1 MTTPSDQFDP
11 TRSVAARIISWC
23 VDNRFIVIIVTLFVT
38 LGGILAMT
46 RTPLDAIPDLSDV
59 QVIIYSKW
67 QGRDPQ
73 TIEDQVTYP
82 LTTAMLSVPKVKV
95 VRGYSFF
102 GFSLVYV
109 IFQDRTD
116 LYWARSR
123 VLEYLSQAQE
133 RIPEGVTTTL
143 GPDATGV
150 GWVYEYTLEDQS
162 NRYNLGDLRAIQDWY
177 VRYQLASVP
186 GVAEVA
192 SIGGFVRQYQIT
204 VDPTLLQAYDIPL
217 KRVVEAV
224 KRSNN
229 DVGGRLLE
237 MSETEY
243 MVRGRGYIGE
253 IGDIEKIA
261 LAVDKDGTPVLLKD
275 VATVQVG
282 PDIRRGIAEKNGTG
296 EAVGG
301 IVVMRSGENALKV
314 IHDVKNKINEI
325 SSGLPPGVTIHTA
338 YDRSHLIVRS
348 IHTLRHELIQQMLIV
363 ALVCVIFLWHA
374 RSALVAAFSLPL
386 GILISFIVMRI
397 IGINA
402 NIMSLGG
409 IAIAIGAMVD
419 AAVVLVENA
428 HKHLERGHNPQG
440 AERWQMIK
448 LASMEVG
455 PSLFFSLLI
464 ITASFLPVFALE
476 QQAGRLFKPLAYTK
490 TFAMAGAAVI
500 AITITPILMGYF
512 IRGKIHAENELAV
525 SRFLVH
531 TYTPVIR
538 WALRHK
544 TLIVTL
550 CVAMLALTWFP
561 YQKLGSEFMPPLNEG
576 DILYMP
582 TSIPGISETE
592 AKRVLQTQ
600 DKLFMTFPE
609 VKVAFGK
616 IGRADT
622 ATDPAPL
629 TMVETT
635 VSLKDRE
642 DWPKRWI
649 QEGFIRSQAD
659 HVLRELGRRG
669 VLNSDKP
676 FDRKQ
681 ASSELE
687 NMVRRSVQDR
697 VRMMYAQGKERAA
710 VENAAVDAVHDE
722 LATRIQERLLTNGEV
737 APAHV
742 NDLADQV
749 HAAVAKACRFRSV
762 PMHRLSMEELMY
774 EDMDKEFQFVGLTN
788 AWTMPIKTRIDM
800 LATGIKTPI
809 GIKVFGDD
817 LATLERLAVEVEQ
830 TVKTVPG
837 TLSAI
842 AERVMGGNYI
852 DFDIN
857 RSEVARYGLT
867 VGDVQDAIET
877 AVGGMNV
884 TQTVEGRYRF
894 PVNIRY
900 PRELR
905 DDPQKLSHVLV
916 HAPTGAQVPMG
927 QLADIRVT
935 TGPPGIKSENG
946 LLQAIVY
953 VDLQKGQD
961 VGGYVK
967 RARAAVENQVKLP
980 PGYYLSW
987 SGQYQYMVEVNKRL
1001 RIVIPITLII
1011 IFMLLYFNF
1020 RRLSETL
1027 IVMLSLPFALVGG
1040 VWFMYLLHYNVS
1052 VASGV
1057 GFIALS
1063 GLAAET
1069 GVVMLLFLD
1078 LAYEDEMKKS
1088 GRVMTPQR
1096 LHDAIIHGAVMRV
1109 RPKIMTVATT
1119 IMGLLPIMWT
1129 IGTGARPMKR
1139 MAAPMIGGLV
1149 SSTILTLI
1157 VIPVIYAIVKSKGMH
1172 ASGGEP
1178 TAAGRNVTT

>member
-1 MTTPSDQFDP
+1 MKSAESFDP
-11 TRSVAARIISWC
+11 TRSVAAHIISWC
-23 VDNRFIVIIVTLFVT
+23 IDNRFIVIMITLFVMI
-38 LGGILAMT
+38 GGILAMT
-46 RTPLDAIPDLSDV
+46 HTPLDAIPDLSDV

-82 LTTAMLSVPKVKV
+82 LTTSMLAVPKVKV

-123 VLEYLSQAQE
+123 VLEYLSQVQD
-133 RIPEGVTTTL
+133 RIPDGVTTAL

-150 GWVYEYTLEDQS
+150 GWVYEYTVEDEGQ
-162 NRYNLGDLRAIQDWY
+162 NYNLGDLRAIQDWY
-177 VRYQLASVP
+177 VRYQLTSVP

-217 KRVVEAV
+217 KSIVAAV

-243 MVRGRGYIGE
+243 MVRGRGYIGDVE
-253 IGDIEKIA
+253 DIENIVLK
-261 LAVDKDGTPVLLKD
+261 VDQSGTPVLLKD
-275 VATVQVG
+275 VATVQIG
-282 PDIRRGIAEKNGTG
+282 PDIRRGIAEKDG
-296 EAVGG
+296 EGETVGG
-301 IVVMRSGENALKV
+301 IVVMRYGENALEV
-314 IHDVKNKINEI
+314 IRNVKKKIAEI
-325 SSGLPPGVTIHTA
+325 SAGLPPGVKIHTA
-338 YDRSHLIVRS
+338 YDRSNLIVRS
-348 IHTLRHELIQQMLIV
+348 IHTLRHELVQQMIIV
-363 ALVCVIFLWHA
+363 ALVCMIFLWHA

-386 GILISFIVMRI
+386 GILISFIVMRA

-428 HKHLERGHNPQG
+428 HKHLERGHNPTG
-440 AERWQMIK
+440 AARWELIK
-448 LASMEVG
+448 TASMEVG

-512 IRGKIHAENELAV
+512 IRGKIHAENDLVV
-525 SRFLVH
+525 SRVLVRS
-531 TYTPVIR
+531 YTPVLG

-544 TLIVTL
+544 AWVLGLSLAI
-550 CVAMLALTWFP
+550 LALTWFP
-561 YQKLGSEFMPPLNEG
+561 YRKLGSEFMPPLNEG

-600 DKLFMTFPE
+600 DKLFKTFPE
-609 VKVAFGK
+609 VKVVLGK
-616 IGRADT
+616 VGRADT

-635 VSLKDRE
+635 VSLKERE

-649 QEGFIRSQAD
+649 REGFVRSHAED
-659 HVLRELGRRG
+659 VLRELDHNG
-669 VLNSDKP
+669 VLDRSKP
-676 FDRKQ
+676 VDRRQ
-681 ASSELE
+681 VATEIE

-697 VRMMYAQGKERAA
+697 VRQLYAGGAGAA
-710 VENAAVDAVHDE
+710 FVDSTAVNAVRDE
-722 LATRIQERLLTNGEV
+722 LAARIQEHLLGAGNV
-737 APAHV
+737 APDHV
-742 NDLADQV
+742 NTIASDV
-749 HAAVAKACRFRSV
+749 KVAVDKACRFRKV
-762 PMHRLSMEELMY
+762 PMSKLTIEQLMY
-774 EDMDKEFQFVGLTN
+774 DDMDKEFQFVGLTN

-817 LATLERLAVEVEQ
+817 LATLERVAIDVER

-852 DFDIN
+852 DFDID
-857 RSEVARYGLT
+857 RREAARYGLT

-953 VDLQKGQD
+953 VDLQQGQD
-961 VGGYVK
+961 VGSYVE
-967 RARAAVENQVKLP
+967 RARAAVEKQVTLP

-987 SGQYQYMVEVNKRL
+987 SGQYQYMIEVNKRL
-1001 RIVIPITLII
+1001 RVVIPITLLI

-1020 RRLSETL
+1020 RRLDSTL

-1040 VWFMYLLHYNVS
+1040 VWFLYWLHYNVS
-1052 VASGV
+1052 VATGV

-1078 LAYEDEMKKS
+1078 LAYEEERRR
-1088 GRVMTPQR
+1088 GEGMTLPR
-1096 LHDAIIHGAVMRV
+1096 LYDAIIHGAVMRV

-1119 IMGLLPIMWT
+1119 IMGLLPIMWMM
-1129 IGTGARPMKR
+1129 GTGARPMKR

-1157 VIPVIYAIVKSKGMH
+1157 VIPVVYAIVKSRSAQRATVDTH
-1172 ASGGEP
+1172 E
-1178 TAAGRNVTT
+1178 

>member
-1 MTTPSDQFDP
+1 MKQSGDLYDP
-11 TRSVAARIISWC
+11 TKSTAARIIAWC
-23 VDNRFIVIIVTLFVT
+23 VDNKFIVIMVTLFVMA
-38 LGGILAMT
+38 GGILAMA

-73 TIEDQVTYP
+73 TVEDQVTYP
-82 LTTAMLSVPKVKV
+82 LNTAMLAVPKVKV

-109 IFQDRTD
+109 IFEDGTD
-116 LYWARSR
+116 IYWARSR
-123 VLEYLSQAQE
+123 VLEYLNQVKD
-133 RIPEGVTTTL
+133 RIPEGVSTTL

-150 GWVYEYTLEDQS
+150 GWVYEYTVEDEGQ
-162 NRYNLGDLRAIQDWY
+162 NYNLGDLRAIQDWY
-177 VRYQLASVP
+177 VRYQLMGVP
-186 GVAEVA
+186 GVSEVA

-217 KRVVEAV
+217 KGIVAAV

-243 MVRGRGYIGE
+243 MVRGRGYIGDVE
-253 IGDIEKIA
+253 DIENIA
-261 LAVDKDGTPVLLKD
+261 LKANKDGTPVLLKD

-282 PDIRRGIAEKNGTG
+282 PDIRRGIAEKNGQG
-296 EAVGG
+296 EVVGG
-301 IVVMRSGENALKV
+301 IVVMRYGENALEV
-314 IHDVKNKINEI
+314 IRNVKKKIDEI
-325 SSGLPPGVTIHTA
+325 SAGLPPGVKIHTA
-338 YDRSHLIVRS
+338 YDRSNLILRS
-348 IHTLRHELIQQMLIV
+348 IDTLKHELIQQMIIV
-363 ALVCVIFLWHA
+363 AIVCVIFLWHA

-386 GILISFIVMRI
+386 GILISFIVMRLL
-397 IGINA
+397 GVNA

-428 HKHLERGHNPQG
+428 HKHLERGHNPAG
-440 AERWQMIK
+440 AERWELIK
-448 LASMEVG
+448 VAAMEVG

-464 ITASFLPVFALE
+464 ITASFLPVFALQ

-490 TFAMAGAAVI
+490 TFAMAASAVI

-512 IRGKIHAENELAV
+512 IRGKIHAEKDLFV
-525 SRFLVH
+525 SRVLVRS
-531 TYTPVIR
+531 YTPVLR

-544 TLIVTL
+544 VLILV
-550 CVAMLALTWFP
+550 LAGGVLTLTWFP
-561 YQKLGSEFMPPLNEG
+561 YQKLGNEFMPPLNEG

-609 VKVAFGK
+609 VEVTLGK

-635 VSLKDRE
+635 VTLKERDE
-642 DWPKRWI
+642 WPKRWI
-649 QEGFIRSQAD
+649 KQGFIRSQAD
-659 HVLRELGRRG
+659 RVLRELDHRG
-669 VLNSDKP
+669 VIDHDKP
-676 FDRKQ
+676 FD
-681 ASSELE
+681 ASDVASEME
-687 NMVRRSVQDR
+687 AMVRRTVQDR
-697 VRMMYAQGKERAA
+697 IRKLYAGGAERGFVEKTATGAVRE
-710 VENAAVDAVHDE
+710 E
-722 LATRIQERLLTNGEV
+722 LAARIQEHLLSTGQV
-737 APAHV
+737 VPGHV
-742 NDLADQV
+742 NDIAEQV
-749 HAAVAKACRFRSV
+749 ESAVDETVHIRSV
-762 PMHRLSMEELMY
+762 PMRKLTIEELMY

-817 LATLERLAVEVEQ
+817 LETLQRLAVEIEH
-830 TVKTVPG
+830 TIKTVPG

-857 RSEVARYGLT
+857 RREVARYGLT

-877 AVGGMNV
+877 AVGGMNI
-884 TQTVEGRYRF
+884 THTVEGRYRF
-894 PVNIRY
+894 PVNVRY

-905 DDPQKLSHVLV
+905 DDPRKLSQVLV
-916 HAPTGAQVPMG
+916 HTPTGAQVPMG
-927 QLADIRVT
+927 QLADIHVA
-935 TGPPGIKSENG
+935 TGPPGIKSEDG

-961 VGGYVK
+961 VGSYVD
-967 RARAAVENQVKLP
+967 RARAVVEKEVQLP

-987 SGQYQYMVEVNKRL
+987 SGQYQYMIEVNKRL
-1001 RIVIPITLII
+1001 RVVIPITLLI

-1020 RRLSETL
+1020 RRLRETL
-1027 IVMLSLPFALVGG
+1027 IVMISLPFALVGG
-1040 VWFMYLLHYNVS
+1040 VWFMYWLNYNLS

-1063 GLAAET
+1063 GLAVET
-1069 GVVMLLFLD
+1069 GVVMLLFLN
-1078 LAYEDEMKKS
+1078 LAYGEEI
-1088 GRVMTPQR
+1088 GRGGTMNPSR
-1096 LHDAIIHGAVMRV
+1096 LYDAIINGAVMRV
-1109 RPKIMTVATT
+1109 RPKLMTVATT
-1119 IMGLLPIMWT
+1119 IMGLLPIMWMM
-1129 IGTGARPMKR
+1129 GTGARPMKR

-1157 VIPVIYAIVKSKGMH
+1157 VIPVIFALVKSRDTRSEV
-1172 ASGGEP
+1172 ANTGE
-1178 TAAGRNVTT
+1178 

>member
-1 MTTPSDQFDP
+1 MEPTNDTFDP
-11 TRSVAARIISWC
+11 TRSFAARIIAWC
-23 VDNRFIVIIVTLFVT
+23 VDNRFIVIMITLFVIA
-38 LGGILAMT
+38 GGILAMT
-46 RTPLDAIPDLSDV
+46 RMPLDAIPDLSDV
-59 QVIIYSKW
+59 QVIIYSQW

-73 TIEDQVTYP
+73 TVEDQVTYP
-82 LTTAMLSVPKVKV
+82 LTTAMLAVPKVKV

-109 IFQDRTD
+109 IFQDGTD

-123 VLEYLSQAQE
+123 VLEYMSQVQD
-133 RIPEGVTTTL
+133 RIPQGVSTTL

-150 GWVYEYTLEDQS
+150 GWVYEYTLEDEGQ
-162 NRYNLGDLRAIQDWY
+162 NYNLGDLRAIQDWY
-177 VRYQLASVP
+177 VRYQLTSVP

-204 VDPTLLQAYDIPL
+204 VDPTLLQAYDLSL
-217 KRVVEAV
+217 KGIVAAV

-243 MVRGRGYIGE
+243 MVRGRGYIGSVE
-253 IGDIEKIA
+253 DIENVV
-261 LAVDKDGTPVLLKD
+261 LRVNEDGTPVLLKD
-275 VATVQVG
+275 VATVQIG
-282 PDIRRGIAEKNGTG
+282 PDIRRGIAEKNGEG
-296 EAVGG
+296 EVVGG
-301 IVVMRSGENALKV
+301 IVVMRYGENALEV
-314 IHDVKNKINEI
+314 IRNVKKKIGEI
-325 SSGLPPGVTIHTA
+325 SAGLPPGVKIHTA
-338 YDRSHLIVRS
+338 YDRSDLIIRS
-348 IHTLRHELIQQMLIV
+348 IHTLRHELIQEMLIV

-374 RSALVAAFSLPL
+374 RSALVAFFTLPL
-386 GILISFIVMRI
+386 GILISFIVMKL

-428 HKHLERGHNPQG
+428 HKHLEHAHHPTN
-440 AERWQMIK
+440 AERWAMIK
-448 LASMEVG
+448 QASMEVG

-464 ITASFLPVFALE
+464 ITASFLPVFSLE

-490 TFAMAGAAVI
+490 TFAMAASALI

-512 IRGKIHAENELAV
+512 IRGKIHTENELFV
-525 SRFLVH
+525 SRVLVRS
-531 TYTPVIR
+531 YKPVLH

-544 TLIVTL
+544 ALVLGLAAGII
-550 CVAMLALTWFP
+550 ALTWFP

-609 VKVAFGK
+609 VKVVFGK

-635 VSLKDRE
+635 VTLKDRKE
-642 DWPKRWI
+642 WPKRWMK
-649 QEGFIRSQAD
+649 QGFVRD
-659 HVLRELGRRG
+659 HAEDVLHELDRRG
-669 VLNSDKP
+669 VLNP
-676 FDRKQ
+676 ATPVDRRRV
-681 ASSELE
+681 AEAMES
-687 NMVRRSVQDR
+687 MVRRAVQNQ
-697 VRMMYAQGKERAA
+697 VRRLYAGGAGSA
-710 VENAAVDAVHDE
+710 FVDSTAVHAVGSE
-722 LATRIQERLLTNGEV
+722 LASRLQEELLSSGSV
-737 APAHV
+737 APEHV
-742 NDLADQV
+742 NDLSTQIADAIDRV
-749 HAAVAKACRFRSV
+749 VRIRSV
-762 PMHRLSMEELMY
+762 PMHRLSMDELMY

-817 LATLERLAVEVEQ
+817 LATLERLAIEIERS
-830 TVKTVPG
+830 VKTVPG

-857 RSEVARYGLT
+857 RREAARYGLT

-877 AVGGMNV
+877 AVGGMNI
-884 TQTVEGRYRF
+884 THTVEGRYRF
-894 PVNIRY
+894 PVNVRY

-905 DDPQKLSHVLV
+905 DDPSKLKHVLV
-916 HAPTGAQVPMG
+916 RAPGGAQVPMG

-935 TGPPGIKSENG
+935 TGPPGIKSEDG

-961 VGGYVK
+961 VGSYVE
-967 RARAAVENQVKLP
+967 RARKVVEKEVTLP

-987 SGQYQYMVEVNKRL
+987 SGQYQYMIEVNRRL
-1001 RIVIPITLII
+1001 RVVIPITLLI

-1020 RRLSETL
+1020 RRLDDTL

-1040 VWFMYLLHYNVS
+1040 VWFMYGLHYNLS
-1052 VASGV
+1052 VACGV

-1078 LAYEDEMKKS
+1078 LAYNEEAKKA
-1088 GRVMTPQR
+1088 GWVMSRER
-1096 LHDAIIHGAVMRV
+1096 LHDAITHGAVMRV
-1109 RPKIMTVATT
+1109 RPKMMTVATM
-1119 IMGLLPIMWT
+1119 IMGLLPIMWMS
-1129 IGTGARPMKR
+1129 GTGSQPMKR

-1149 SSTILTLI
+1149 SSMILTLV
-1157 VIPVIYAIVKSKGMH
+1157 VIPVIYALVKARSIGKG
-1172 ASGGEP
+1172 
-1178 TAAGRNVTT
+1178 NVDSNA

>member
-1 MTTPSDQFDP
+1 MKQSGDLYDP
-11 TRSVAARIISWC
+11 TKSTAARIIAWC
-23 VDNRFIVIIVTLFVT
+23 VDNKFIVIMVTLFVMA
-38 LGGILAMT
+38 GGILAMA

-73 TIEDQVTYP
+73 TVEDQVTYP
-82 LTTAMLSVPKVKV
+82 LNTAMLAVPKVKV

-109 IFQDRTD
+109 IFEDGTD
-116 LYWARSR
+116 IYWARSR
-123 VLEYLSQAQE
+123 VLEYLNQVKD
-133 RIPEGVTTTL
+133 RIPEGVSTTL

-150 GWVYEYTLEDQS
+150 GWVYEYTVEDEGQ
-162 NRYNLGDLRAIQDWY
+162 NYNLGDLRAIQDWY
-177 VRYQLASVP
+177 VRYQLMGVP
-186 GVAEVA
+186 GVSEVA

-217 KRVVEAV
+217 KGIVAAV

-243 MVRGRGYIGE
+243 MVRGRGYIGDVE
-253 IGDIEKIA
+253 DIENIA
-261 LAVDKDGTPVLLKD
+261 LKANKDGTPVLLKD

-282 PDIRRGIAEKNGTG
+282 PDIRRGIAEKNGQG
-296 EAVGG
+296 EVVGG
-301 IVVMRSGENALKV
+301 IVVMRYGENALEV
-314 IHDVKNKINEI
+314 IRNVKKKIDEI
-325 SSGLPPGVTIHTA
+325 SAGLPPGVKIHTA
-338 YDRSHLIVRS
+338 YDRSNLILRS
-348 IHTLRHELIQQMLIV
+348 IDTLKHELIQQMIIV
-363 ALVCVIFLWHA
+363 AIVCVIFLWHA

-386 GILISFIVMRI
+386 GILISFIVMRLL
-397 IGINA
+397 GVNA

-428 HKHLERGHNPQG
+428 HKHLERGHNPTG
-440 AERWQMIK
+440 AERWELIK
-448 LASMEVG
+448 VAAMEVG

-464 ITASFLPVFALE
+464 ITASFLPVFALQ

-490 TFAMAGAAVI
+490 TFAMAASAVI

-512 IRGKIHAENELAV
+512 IRGKIHAEKDLFV
-525 SRFLVH
+525 SRVLVRS
-531 TYTPVIR
+531 YTPVLR

-544 TLIVTL
+544 VLILV
-550 CVAMLALTWFP
+550 LAGGVLTLTWFP
-561 YQKLGSEFMPPLNEG
+561 YQKLGNEFMPPLNEG

-609 VKVAFGK
+609 VEVTLGK

-635 VSLKDRE
+635 VTLKERDE
-642 DWPKRWI
+642 WPKRWI
-649 QEGFIRSQAD
+649 KQGFIRSQAD
-659 HVLRELGRRG
+659 RVLRELDHRG
-669 VLNSDKP
+669 VIDHDKP
-676 FDRKQ
+676 FD
-681 ASSELE
+681 ASDVASEME
-687 NMVRRSVQDR
+687 AMVRRTVQDR
-697 VRMMYAQGKERAA
+697 IRKLYAGGAERGFVEKTATGAVRE
-710 VENAAVDAVHDE
+710 E
-722 LATRIQERLLTNGEV
+722 LAARIQEHLLSTGQV
-737 APAHV
+737 VPGHV
-742 NDLADQV
+742 NDIAEQV
-749 HAAVAKACRFRSV
+749 ESAVDETVHIRSV
-762 PMHRLSMEELMY
+762 PMRKLTIEELMY

-817 LATLERLAVEVEQ
+817 LETLQRLAVEIEH
-830 TVKTVPG
+830 TIKTVPG

-857 RSEVARYGLT
+857 RREVARYGLT

-877 AVGGMNV
+877 AVGGMNI
-884 TQTVEGRYRF
+884 THTVEGRYRF
-894 PVNIRY
+894 PVNVRY

-905 DDPQKLSHVLV
+905 DDPRKLSQVLV
-916 HAPTGAQVPMG
+916 HTPTGAQVPMG
-927 QLADIRVT
+927 QLADIHVA
-935 TGPPGIKSENG
+935 TGPPGIKSEDG

-961 VGGYVK
+961 VGSYVD
-967 RARAAVENQVKLP
+967 RARAVVEKEVQLP

-987 SGQYQYMVEVNKRL
+987 SGQYQYMIEVNKRL
-1001 RIVIPITLII
+1001 RVVIPITLLI

-1020 RRLSETL
+1020 RRLRETL
-1027 IVMLSLPFALVGG
+1027 IVMISLPFALVGG
-1040 VWFMYLLHYNVS
+1040 VWFMYWLNYNLS

-1063 GLAAET
+1063 GLAVET
-1069 GVVMLLFLD
+1069 GVVMLLFLN
-1078 LAYEDEMKKS
+1078 LAYGEEI
-1088 GRVMTPQR
+1088 GRGGTMNPSR
-1096 LHDAIIHGAVMRV
+1096 LYDAIINGAVMRV
-1109 RPKIMTVATT
+1109 RPKLMTVATT
-1119 IMGLLPIMWT
+1119 IMGLLPIMWMM
-1129 IGTGARPMKR
+1129 GTGARPMKR

-1157 VIPVIYAIVKSKGMH
+1157 VIPVIFALVKSRDTRSEV
-1172 ASGGEP
+1172 ANTGE
-1178 TAAGRNVTT
+1178 

>member
-1 MTTPSDQFDP
+1 MNPSHDTFDP
-11 TRSVAARIISWC
+11 TKSVAARVISWC
-23 VDNRFIVIIVTLFVT
+23 IDNKFIVIMLTLFVIAA
-38 LGGILAMT
+38 GILAMA

-73 TIEDQVTYP
+73 TVEDQVTYP
-82 LTTAMLSVPKVKV
+82 LNTAMLAVPKVKV

-109 IFQDRTD
+109 IFEDGTD
-116 LYWARSR
+116 IYWARSR
-123 VLEYLSQAQE
+123 VLEYLSQVQD
-133 RIPEGVTTTL
+133 RIPDGVSTAL

-150 GWVYEYTLEDQS
+150 GWVYEYTVEDEGQ
-162 NRYNLGDLRAIQDWY
+162 NYNLGDLRAIQDWY
-177 VRYQLASVP
+177 VRYQLMGVP
-186 GVAEVA
+186 GVSEVA

-217 KRVVEAV
+217 KNIVAAV

-243 MVRGRGYIGE
+243 MVRGRGYIG
-253 IGDIEKIA
+253 DIEDIESVVLK
-261 LAVDKDGTPVLLKD
+261 VDKDGTPVLLKD

-282 PDIRRGIAEKNGTG
+282 PDIRRGIAEKNGQG
-296 EAVGG
+296 EVVGG
-301 IVVMRSGENALKV
+301 IVVMRYGENALEV
-314 IHDVKNKINEI
+314 IKNVKKKIDEI
-325 SSGLPPGVTIHTA
+325 SAGLPPGVKIHTA
-338 YDRSHLIVRS
+338 YDRSSLIMRS
-348 IHTLRHELIQQMLIV
+348 IHTLRHELIQQMIIV

-386 GILISFIVMRI
+386 GILISFIVMRLL
-397 IGINA
+397 GINA

-428 HKHLERGHNPQG
+428 HKHLERGHNPTG
-440 AERWQMIK
+440 AARWELIK
-448 LASMEVG
+448 TAAMEVG

-464 ITASFLPVFALE
+464 ITVSFLPVFALQ

-490 TFAMAGAAVI
+490 TFSMAAAAVI

-512 IRGKIHAENELAV
+512 IRGKIHAENDLIV
-525 SRFLVH
+525 SRALVRS
-531 TYTPVIR
+531 YTPVLR

-544 TLIVTL
+544 LLILVL
-550 CVAMLALTWFP
+550 SGFVLVLTWFP
-561 YQKLGSEFMPPLNEG
+561 YQKLGNEFMPPLNEG

-609 VKVAFGK
+609 VKVTFGK

-635 VSLKDRE
+635 VSLKERDE
-642 DWPKRWI
+642 WPKRWI
-649 QEGFIRSQAD
+649 RQGFVRKQAGN
-659 HVLRELGRRG
+659 VLRELDRRG
-669 VLNSDKP
+669 VIDHGKP
-676 FDRKQ
+676 FDVDDV
-681 ASSELE
+681 ASEME
-687 NMVRRSVQDR
+687 AMVRRTVQEVIRKLYANGASRDFVEKAAPPA
-697 VRMMYAQGKERAA
+697 VR
-710 VENAAVDAVHDE
+710 DE
-722 LATRIQERLLTNGEV
+722 LAARIQEHLLSSGQV
-737 APAHV
+737 VPAHV
-742 NDLADQV
+742 NDIADQV
-749 HAAVAKACRFRSV
+749 KAAVEEAARFGSV
-762 PMHRLSMEELMY
+762 PMRKLTIEELMY
-774 EDMDKEFQFVGLTN
+774 EDMDKAFQFVGLTN

-817 LATLERLAVEVEQ
+817 LQTLERLAVEIERS
-830 TVKTVPG
+830 VKTVPG

-877 AVGGMNV
+877 AVGGMNI
-884 TQTVEGRYRF
+884 THTVEGRYRF

-900 PRELR
+900 PREMR
-905 DDPQKLSHVLV
+905 DDPRKLGQVLV
-916 HAPTGAQVPMG
+916 HTPTGAQVPMG

-961 VGGYVK
+961 VGSYVD
-967 RARAAVENQVKLP
+967 RARAVVEREVKLP

-987 SGQYQYMVEVNKRL
+987 SGQYQYMIEVNKRL
-1001 RIVIPITLII
+1001 RVVIPITLLI

-1020 RRLSETL
+1020 RRLRETL
-1027 IVMLSLPFALVGG
+1027 IVMVSLPFALVGG
-1040 VWFMYLLHYNVS
+1040 VWFMYWLHYNLS

-1057 GFIALS
+1057 GFIALA
-1063 GLAAET
+1063 GLAVET
-1069 GVVMLLFLD
+1069 GVVMLLFLN
-1078 LAYEDEMKKS
+1078 LAYEEELRRH
-1088 GRVMTPQR
+1088 GTMTPAR
-1096 LHDAIIHGAVMRV
+1096 LYEAIINGAVMRV
-1109 RPKIMTVATT
+1109 RPKLMTVATT
-1119 IMGLLPIMWT
+1119 IMGLLPIMWMM
-1129 IGTGARPMKR
+1129 GTGARPMKR

-1149 SSTILTLI
+1149 SSTILTLV
-1157 VIPVIYAIVKSKGMH
+1157 VIPVIYALVKSRDGRTDVAK
-1172 ASGGEP
+1172 
-1178 TAAGRNVTT
+1178 AGD

>member
-1 MTTPSDQFDP
+1 MTPTSDTFDP
-11 TRSVAARIISWC
+11 TKSLAARIIGWC
-23 VDNRFIVIIVTLFVT
+23 VDNKFIVITITLFVIA
-38 LGGILAMT
+38 GGIMAMM

-73 TIEDQVTYP
+73 TVEDQVTYP
-82 LTTAMLSVPKVKV
+82 LDTAMLAVPRVKV

-109 IFQDRTD
+109 IFEDGTD
-116 LYWARSR
+116 IYWARSR
-123 VLEYLSQAQE
+123 VLEYLSQVQD
-133 RIPEGVTTTL
+133 RIPDDVTTAL

-150 GWVYEYTLEDQS
+150 GWVYEYTVEDEGQ
-162 NRYNLGDLRAIQDWY
+162 NYNLGDLRAIQDWY
-177 VRYQLASVP
+177 VRYQLMGVP
-186 GVAEVA
+186 GVSEVA

-217 KRVVEAV
+217 KGIVAAV

-243 MVRGRGYIGE
+243 MVRGRGYIG
-253 IGDIEKIA
+253 DIEDIESIVLK
-261 LAVDKDGTPVLLKD
+261 VNKDGTPVLLKD

-282 PDIRRGIAEKNGTG
+282 PDIRRGIAEKDGRG
-296 EAVGG
+296 EVVGG
-301 IVVMRSGENALKV
+301 IVVMRYGENALEV
-314 IHDVKNKINEI
+314 IGNVKKKIDEI
-325 SSGLPPGVTIHTA
+325 SSGLPPGVKIHTA
-338 YDRSHLIVRS
+338 YDRSALIMRS
-348 IHTLRHELIQQMLIV
+348 IHTLRHELIQQMRIV
-363 ALVCVIFLWHA
+363 AIVCVIFLWHA
-374 RSALVAAFSLPL
+374 RSALVAAFTLPL
-386 GILISFIVMRI
+386 GILASFIIMKL

-428 HKHLERGHNPQG
+428 HKHLERGHNPTG
-440 AERWQMIK
+440 TERWEMIK

-464 ITASFLPVFALE
+464 ITASFLPVFSLG
-476 QQAGRLFKPLAYTK
+476 QQAGRLFKPLAFTK
-490 TFAMAGAAVI
+490 TFAMAASAVI
-500 AITITPILMGYF
+500 AITITPILIGYF
-512 IRGKIHAENELAV
+512 VRGKIHAENELLV
-525 SRFLVH
+525 SRVLMRS
-531 TYTPVIR
+531 YTPVLR

-544 TLIVTL
+544 TLILSIAAGV
-550 CVAMLALTWFP
+550 LALTWFP

-600 DKLFMTFPE
+600 DGLFKTFPE
-609 VKVAFGK
+609 VKVVFGK
-616 IGRADT
+616 IGRAET

-635 VSLKDRE
+635 VTLKERDE
-642 DWPKRWI
+642 WPKRWI
-649 QEGFIRSQAD
+649 EKGFVHTRAKN
-659 HVLRELGRRG
+659 VLRELDRQG
-669 VLNSDKP
+669 VIARDKP
-676 FDRKQ
+676 LDYNQ
-681 ASSELE
+681 VASEMES
-687 NMVRRSVQDR
+687 MVRRSVQNHVRRLYAGGADR
-697 VRMMYAQGKERAA
+697 KLVESAA
-710 VENAAVDAVHDE
+710 VHGIREE
-722 LATRIQERLLTNGEV
+722 LASRLEESLLSSGNV
-737 APAHV
+737 APDHV
-742 NDLADQV
+742 NDLNAQITSAIDRAG
-749 HAAVAKACRFRSV
+749 HIRSV
-762 PMHRLSMEELMY
+762 PMHKLTMEELMY

-817 LATLERLAVEVEQ
+817 LATLERLAVDIERS
-830 TVKTVPG
+830 VKTIPG

-852 DFDIN
+852 DFDID
-857 RSEVARYGLT
+857 RREVARYGLT

-877 AVGGMNV
+877 AVGGMNI

-905 DDPQKLSHVLV
+905 DDPRKLSQVLV
-916 HAPTGAQVPMG
+916 HSPSGAQVPMG

-961 VGGYVK
+961 VGSYVE
-967 RARAAVENQVKLP
+967 RARKVVAQEVKLP

-987 SGQYQYMVEVNKRL
+987 SGQYQYMIEVNKRL
-1001 RIVIPITLII
+1001 RIVIPITLLI

-1027 IVMLSLPFALVGG
+1027 IVMLSLPFALIGG
-1040 VWFMYLLHYNVS
+1040 VWFMYWLHYNLS
-1052 VASGV
+1052 VACGV

-1063 GLAAET
+1063 GLATET
-1069 GVVMLLFLD
+1069 GVVMVLFLD
-1078 LAYEDEMKKS
+1078 LAYGDELKR
-1088 GRVMTPQR
+1088 GGWIMTPQR

-1109 RPKIMTVATT
+1109 RPKMMTVATT
-1119 IMGLLPIMWT
+1119 IMGLLPIMWMT
-1129 IGTGARPMKR
+1129 GTGAQPMKR

-1149 SSTILTLI
+1149 SSMILTLI
-1157 VIPVIYAIVKSKGMH
+1157 VIPVIYALVKAPSTRRGR
-1172 ASGGEP
+1172 AEP
-1178 TAAGRNVTT
+1178 EHNP